1 MFLDDELFNVC
12 KKSKLITVED
22 VHNTTRQ
29 VYRHCEYYVKSNVQP
44 GMFIKDVQVVFKWL
58 FTHFDLFVAQLK
70 KSEDEKMK
78 LLGDYFN
85 NNHIRDIYYKDDK
98 IKKFLSL

>member
-29 VYRHCEYYVKSNVQP
+29 VYRHCEYYVKSKKTRIGRVHLKSWFDHPASLP
-44 GMFIKDVQVVFKWL
+44 GF
-58 FTHFDLFVAQLK
+58 
-70 KSEDEKMK
+70 
-78 LLGDYFN
+78 FN
-85 NNHIRDIYYKDDK
+85 
-98 IKKFLSL
+98 